1 MFKRHRKPFNSSL
14 YLAHFVED
22 FLHICCRL
30 NARLAS
36 NFLHKNLI
44 IYTTMQLS
52 KTQLSAL
59 FFIIPA
65 FFSCSVFAGK
75 NVIWQ
80 ANKNE
85 FFKFI
90 DQDTS
95 SFGKNDHPVELKSQ
109 QIRKVLES
117 IKIHDKSDSDTENK
131 FKTVFPDKQITKL
144 GKYIAEGLEHAKPN
158 KDIIFAMERTAGR
171 DFGLTPDR
179 YFVAGRVFYKDNKLN
194 IIIGSYD
201 MPRDTAF
208 EAAYDPTHT
217 GIVRYNFNHGK
228 RSKPSGFKR
237 AITHGKGVENKQL
250 ENTLRN
256 DWLVIDVAS
265 ASEAIAQDIKI
276 RKQEETAQKRKELRE
291 LLGSE
296 EVDRH
301 KEIIQREAIITP
313 PETTT
318 RSDSLEDRLTKLKSL
333 RNKDLITE
341 EEYAQKRKQ
350 LLDEL

>member
-1 MFKRHRKPFNSSL
+1 
-14 YLAHFVED
+14 
-22 FLHICCRL
+22 
-30 NARLAS
+30 
-36 NFLHKNLI
+36 
-44 IYTTMQLS
+44 MQLS
-52 KTQLSAL
+52 KTKIVAL
-59 FFIIPA
+59 LFIFPA

-75 NVIWQ
+75 NTIWQ

-85 FFKFI
+85 FFKFT

-95 SFGKNDHPVELKSQ
+95 SFGLNDHPVELQSK
-109 QIRKVLES
+109 QISEILGA
-117 IKIHDKSDSDTENK
+117 IKIQDTSDPDMENE
-131 FKTVFPDKQITKL
+131 FKTVFPDKQIILL
-144 GKYIAEGLEHAKPN
+144 GKYIAKGLKNAKAN
-158 KDIIFAMERTAGR
+158 KDIIFAMERSAGR
-171 DFGLTPDR
+171 DYGLTPDR

-194 IIIGSYD
+194 IIIGNYD

-228 RSKPSGFKR
+228 RSKASRFKR
-237 AITHGKGVENKQL
+237 AITHVKGIQNKQVK
-250 ENTLRN
+250 NNQRN
-256 DWLVIDVAS
+256 DWLVIDVDG
-265 ASEAIAQDIKI
+265 ASEAIAHDIKI

-301 KEIIQREAIITP
+301 AETIRREAIITP

-318 RSDSLEDRLTKLKSL
+318 RSDSLEDRLTKLKGL